1 MVLWV
6 VLFFQTWVL
15 PRIFLKLRLWTM
27 RWYRA
32 HPAITITSWSIRVY
46 TYCTSIVSHLVGDKS
61 QYIPSTFSQY
71 LWQLIFLFA
80 HIDIELQKNLIWNFN
95 RFNCY
100 FLKLWLF
107 CDPGLQMLVKWT
119 PKCWFYTELILV
131 FNTCTLQGAIVMRFL

>member
-1 MVLWV
+1 MKNILSAFLCSVLVHKPMRQGLTNECYNWLSWYKV
-6 VLFFQTWVL
+6 
-15 PRIFLKLRLWTM
+15 IFM
-27 RWYRA
+27 Y
-32 HPAITITSWSIRVY
+32 WSES

-131 FNTCTLQGAIVMRFL
+131 FNTCTLQGAMRFL